1 MTGLLKEAFAKASML
16 PELLQD
22 EIARELLADI
32 HEKEDGDNAIEDKYN
47 GRKIS
52 WEETYREIAAE
63 KENWD
68 DFDIALM
75 DGLPGDE
82 FDSEKI

>member
-1 MTGLLKEAFAKASML
+1 MTGLLKEAFEKVSML
-16 PELLQD
+16 PEVFQD
-22 EIARELLADI
+22 EIARDLLADI
-32 HEKEDGDNAIEDKYN
+32 QEKEDGDKAVEDNVNEWKL
-47 GRKIS
+47 S

-75 DGLPGDE
+75 DGLPGEE
-82 FDSEKI
+82 FDSKEI